1 MVRLTSKKSIPNS
14 QQLLNRIRV
23 TQQVSRQDYFHLT
36 SVILADISL
45 TVEERRC
52 INRLFDDVQAGRLQL
67 VD

>member
-1 MVRLTSKKSIPNS
+1 MVRITSKKSIPNS
-14 QQLLNRIRV
+14 QQLLNQIRAA
-23 TQQVSRQDYFHLT
+23 QKISRQDYFYLT
-36 SVILADISL
+36 SAILADTSL